1 MCLEGGWLE
10 FQVPADS
17 WNIIRLAKCSG
28 AMGLLKHSPYMVM
41 VTNHVEE
48 PTIFMQ
54 EPHEC
59 LQEPHTSVAGLCQ
72 DNVLSAWG
80 QETAGFKVENALL
93 WCDRPPRR

>member
-1 MCLEGGWLE
+1 
-10 FQVPADS
+10 
-17 WNIIRLAKCSG
+17 
-28 AMGLLKHSPYMVM
+28 MGLLKHSPYMVM

-93 WCDRPPRR
+93 WCDRLPRR